1 MRRMNKVRIIDKL
14 PSGFH
19 GSAVILGPGS
29 TWSRVLDCVPTDKY
43 TIIHGQCLG
52 VGVGGFLLAGGINA
66 IGTSQRYKSGASNIL
81 QYTMVDANGDVYKV
95 HEIFYLAIE
104 LIFSTSKFHHKKIIN
119 SILHLSRL
127 RKKT

>member
-1 MRRMNKVRIIDKL
+1 MNKVQIIDKL

-95 HEIFYLAIE
+95 YEIFYVPKYFGRN
-104 LIFSTSKFHHKKIIN
+104 IFNLEIPSN
-119 SILHLSRL
+119 LL
-127 RKKT
+127 

>member
-1 MRRMNKVRIIDKL
+1 MRRMNKVQIIDKL

-104 LIFSTSKFHHKKIIN
+104 LLYFQPRNFIIKK
-119 SILHLSRL
+119 L
-127 RKKT
+127 

>member
-1 MRRMNKVRIIDKL
+1 MRRMNKVQIIDKL

-29 TWSRVLDCVPTDKY
+29 TWSRVLDYVPTDKY

-95 HEIFYLAIE
+95 H
-104 LIFSTSKFHHKKIIN
+104 
-119 SILHLSRL
+119 
-127 RKKT
+127 

>member
-1 MRRMNKVRIIDKL
+1 
-14 PSGFH
+14 
-19 GSAVILGPGS
+19 
-29 TWSRVLDCVPTDKY
+29 VPTDKY

-104 LIFSTSKFHHKKIIN
+104 LLNIFNLEISS
-119 SILHLSRL
+119 
-127 RKKT
+127 